1 MFAVIDGIRFGAVA
15 RKRARLAPQ
24 AGTVRLSAE
33 QVGFFAAE
41 GYLSIPSVSTAE
53 EIEWLIG
60 VYDQMFAERVGYKE
74 GYFIDFAGDE
84 TTESLQ
90 IPQILG
96 PVAYRPELRET
107 LIWRNCEAMAQQL
120 LGPEARFQFDHAM
133 LKPAGGGAATPW
145 HQDQA
150 FYPQGTRYQTI
161 TFWVPLQEVGPQSG
175 CLKYVAR
182 SHQGP
187 LLEHRPMSGN
197 PAIHGLEALGVE
209 EGERVRHCP
218 LPAGGCVVHH
228 RLTLHGADKN
238 VTATPRRAYAI
249 AFGVRQPR
257 VVVPREYPW
266 NRIKRTPSEQ
276 RMRASPVKRAK
287 LFVKKNLMRWGL
299 LDR

>member
-1 MFAVIDGIRFGAVA
+1 MVGVID
-15 RKRARLAPQ
+15 RLT
-24 AGTVRLSAE
+24 AGGPVSTGTLPRTTAETIRLSAE
-33 QVGFFAAE
+33 QRRFFAEE
-41 GYLSIPSVSTAE
+41 GYLSVPSVSTAA
-53 EIEWLIG
+53 EIRWLIE
-60 VYDQMFAERVGYKE
+60 VYDRMFAERVGYKE

-84 TTESLQ
+84 TTERLQ

-107 LIWRNCEAMAQQL
+107 LIWRNCEAMAKQL

-133 LKPAGGGAATPW
+133 LKPAGGGAPTPW

-161 TFWVPLQEVGPQSG
+161 TFWVPLQEVGPQTG

-182 SHQGP
+182 SHLEP
-187 LLEHRPMSGN
+187 LLEHRPLSGN

-209 EGERVRHCP
+209 EGDRVRHCP
-218 LPAGGCVVHH
+218 LPAGGCVMHH
-228 RLTLHGADKN
+228 RLTLHGADRN

-266 NRIKRTPSEQ
+266 NAVKRTPSEK
-276 RMRASPVKRAK
+276 RMKASPVKRAK
-287 LFVKKNLMRWGL
+287 LFVKKSLMRWGL